1 MPTTT
6 AGSRDTGLNARRS
19 RRAAPDPQRRLR
31 ELEFLH
37 ELTQLAT
44 QARDWDELMRT
55 IIERTTDALRVDVC
69 SLYLMDRDGDRLT
82 LAATNGLDPGHVGKV
97 SLAYGEGITG
107 AAAKSRRPIEV
118 LDVRVEPRF
127 KWVRGYD
134 LQGITSML
142 SVPLS
147 WNGRVVG
154 VINVQTRASR
164 HFAAAETEFLVT
176 IAALLGGIIEKGRL
190 QAEREAQLESL
201 TALDVARAELLS
213 LVTHE
218 LRTPL
223 SVVRAYLDLLGDAAQ
238 GLGDPPPRASA
249 EAWRD
254 AAVEQVT
261 RLDGLVDSILVAVR
275 GQGLEPSLPQPFD
288 ADAAISET
296 LTSLGP
302 LLRSYPLRFARSG
315 PVWAVGDEARFK
327 QVLEHLLENESKYAP
342 PGQGISLGAWIGH
355 GEVLVYVTDDGPGIP
370 VDDWE
375 SVFEPFVRIDR
386 RTPRGSGI
394 GLFAARRLMGAMGG
408 RVWLEANGYGGS
420 RFMLALPAG
429 IGPAG
434 DHGFVT

>member
-1 MPTTT
+1 M
-6 AGSRDTGLNARRS
+6 GLNARRS
-19 RRAAPDPQRRLR
+19 RRAAPDPVRRLR

-55 IIERTTDALRVDVC
+55 IIERTTVALRVDVC

-82 LAATNGLDPGHVGKV
+82 LAATNGLDPGQVGKV

-107 AAAKSRRPIEV
+107 AAAKSRAPIQV
-118 LDVRVEPRF
+118 PDVRLDARF

-147 WNGRVVG
+147 WNDRVVG
-154 VINVQTRASR
+154 VINVQTRAGR
-164 HFAAAETEFLVT
+164 NFTPAETEFLVT
-176 IAALLGGIIEKGRL
+176 IAALLGGIVEKGRL

-201 TALDVARAELLS
+201 TALDVARADLLS

-223 SVVRAYLDLLGDAAQ
+223 AVVRAYLDLLADAAQ

-249 EAWRD
+249 GVWRE

-275 GQGLEPSLPQPFD
+275 GQGLEPSKPQAFD
-288 ADAAISET
+288 AVAAISET
-296 LTSLGP
+296 LTSLAP
-302 LLRSYPLRFARSG
+302 LLRSHPLRFERTTG
-315 PVWAVGDEARFK
+315 PVWAIGDETRFR

-342 PGQGISLGAWIGH
+342 PGQGVSLGTWTEA
-355 GEVLVYVTDDGPGIP
+355 GEVLVYITDDGPGVP
-370 VDDWE
+370 SADWE
-375 SVFEPFVRIDR
+375 SVFEAFVRGDHR
-386 RTPRGSGI
+386 RPRGSGI
-394 GLFAARRLMGAMGG
+394 GLFAARRLMAAMGG
-408 RVWLEANGYGGS
+408 RVWLDGNGFGGS
-420 RFMLALPAG
+420 RFLLALKAASAPG
-429 IGPAG
+429 NMGPAS
-434 DHGFVT
+434 